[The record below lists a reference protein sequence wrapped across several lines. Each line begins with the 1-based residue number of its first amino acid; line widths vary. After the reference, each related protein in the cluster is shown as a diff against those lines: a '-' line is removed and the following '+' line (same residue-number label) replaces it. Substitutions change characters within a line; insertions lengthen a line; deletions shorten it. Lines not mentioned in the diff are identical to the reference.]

1 MTLPNNVNEV
11 VLIKPPASIL
21 TFSVSMMSNWN
32 LLWIWNGNKTFL
44 QELHVHHFI
53 KAYPIFI

>member
-44 QELHVHHFI
+44 QELHAHHF
-53 KAYPIFI
+53 F